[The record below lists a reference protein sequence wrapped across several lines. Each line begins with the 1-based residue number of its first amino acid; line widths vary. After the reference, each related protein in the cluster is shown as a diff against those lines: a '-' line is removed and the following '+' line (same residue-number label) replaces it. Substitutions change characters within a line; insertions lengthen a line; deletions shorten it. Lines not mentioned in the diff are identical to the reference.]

1 MKTILLLS
9 LTVSLFV
16 ACSSSYSPDEK
27 MLAFKKNMS
36 SATAVEFLQE
46 RIWEDKNTAGICGSR
61 GFWYDEESA
70 MKVTADKV
78 SLLAHRRGRQL
89 KKQSQSFGSVVVF
102 EKQYYYYDFIFSNI
116 NKIII
121 YDDPRLLA
129 VFPSCN
135 LKDINKKYFIIDLF
149 TDKLLN
155 LKFIV
160 QANDFSQTMAAL
172 SILIPEKPVIIK

>member
-16 ACSSSYSPDEK
+16 ACSSAYSPDEK
-27 MLAFKKNMS
+27 MLAFKASMS
-36 SATAVEFLQE
+36 SAEAVEFLQV
-46 RIWEDKNTAGICGSR
+46 RIWEDKTTHGICGSR

-70 MKVTADKV
+70 MKVDEDKV
-78 SLLAHRRGRQL
+78 LLLAHRRGRQL

-102 EKQYYYYDFIFSNI
+102 EKQYYYYDFVFSNV

-121 YDDPRLLA
+121 YDDPRLLS

-135 LKDINKKYFIIDLF
+135 LKNVNEKYFIIDLF
-149 TDKLLN
+149 TDKSLN

-160 QANDFSQTMAAL
+160 QVNDFSQTMAAL
-172 SILIPEKPVIIK
+172 SILMPKKPVIIK

>member
-9 LTVSLFV
+9 ITLSLFV

-27 MLAFKKNMS
+27 MLAFKNSMS
-36 SATAVEFLQE
+36 SEEAVAFLQE
-46 RIWEDKNTAGICGSR
+46 RIWEDKSTGGICGSR

-70 MKVTADKV
+70 MKITADKV

-89 KKQSQSFGSVVVF
+89 KKQSQSFGSVAVF

-121 YDDPRLLA
+121 YDDPRLLS
-129 VFPSCN
+129 VFPTCN
-135 LKDINKKYFIIDLF
+135 LKNTNKKYFIIDLF
-149 TDKLLN
+149 TDKSLN

-160 QANDFSQTMAAL
+160 QENDFSQTMAAL